1 MFFFAI
7 AFLLCQRLSIKQAGK
22 EIEKMP
28 GKRIIVTGACG
39 YIGSLV
45 ISELAKN
52 RQNLETIVAHDMKF
66 MPDGQ
71 RAAGVHYLQGDIRDK
86 QIADI
91 IRQFKI
97 DTVVHLVSIVSPG
110 RKHNRDFEHSVDV
123 LGTENLLQACV
134 QQGVKKIIITSSG
147 AAYGY
152 HKDNPPWLVETDT
165 LHGNYEFPYSWHK
178 RLVEEMLARFREQH
192 PELKQLVLRPG
203 TVLGK
208 STDNQITD
216 LFKKRFVLGVCGAE
230 IPFVFIWDGDVVGI
244 ILKGIHEE
252 NEGIY
257 NLAGDGAVTMGEIAK
272 ALGKPY
278 IRLPAWLLKA
288 GLFALHRLGLTQ
300 YDFNQINFL
309 RYRPVL
315 SNNKLK
321 EEFYMPRYSSRE
333 VFDFYL
339 AARADLFGTSEVKS
353 A

>member
-1 MFFFAI
+1 M
-7 AFLLCQRLSIKQAGK
+7 SGK
-22 EIEKMP
+22 KIF
-28 GKRIIVTGACG
+28 VSGACG

-45 ISELAKN
+45 IKELAGNRKN
-52 RQNLETIVAHDMKF
+52 VVAIVAHDVKF
-66 MPDGQ
+66 VPEEH
-71 RAAGVHYLQGDIRDK
+71 RAAGVHYLQGDIRDSG
-86 QIADI
+86 IAEV
-91 IRQFKI
+91 IRQFEI
-97 DTVVHLVSIVSPG
+97 DTVVHLVSIVTPG
-110 RKHNRDFEHSVDV
+110 KKHDRDFEHSVDV

-134 QQGVKKIIITSSG
+134 RHGVKKFIITSSG

-152 HKDNPPWLVETDT
+152 HKDNPAWLAETDA
-165 LHGNYEFPYSWHK
+165 LRGNYEFPYSWHK
-178 RLVEEMLARFREQH
+178 RLVEEMMAGFRKQH

-208 STDNQITD
+208 NTDNQITD

-230 IPFVFIWDGDVVGI
+230 IPFVFIWDEDVVEI

-278 IRLPAWLLKA
+278 IRIPAWLLES
-288 GLFALHRLGLTQ
+288 GLFVLHLLGLSQ
-300 YDFNQINFL
+300 YDSNQINFL

-315 SNNKLK
+315 SNKKLK
-321 EEFYMPRYSSRE
+321 EEFYVPEFSSRE

-339 AARADLFGTSEVKS
+339 NANAKALKRMKK
-353 A
+353 